1 MRKLITF
8 AVIMSCAVLAAPT
21 LSHASYTK
29 TKHPIVLVHGVTGFN
44 TIGGLI
50 NYFHNVPW
58 NLERSGAGYIPPV
71 CPL

>member
-29 TKHPIVLVHGVTGFN
+29 TKHPIVLVHGVTGFKHHRW
-44 TIGGLI
+44 LDQLL
-50 NYFHNVPW
+50 PQRS
-58 NLERSGAGYIPPV
+58 LEP
-71 CPL
+71 